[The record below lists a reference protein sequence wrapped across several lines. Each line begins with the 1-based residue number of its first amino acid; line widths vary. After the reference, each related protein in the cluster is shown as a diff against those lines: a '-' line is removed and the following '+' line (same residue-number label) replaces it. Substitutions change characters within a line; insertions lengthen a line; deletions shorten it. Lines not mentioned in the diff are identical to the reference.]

1 MNDLVVV
8 ENQNEL
14 FNTDDKGVV
23 QLNKIKAMDLFLAE
37 NGLDPVIEFIK
48 SQAQSVV
55 ADINTKKGRD
65 LLKSMAYQ
73 VTRSKTAIDAVRK
86 DLVDDLK
93 SKPKII
99 DNEGRRCREILDA
112 LAEEIKRPAIE
123 FENAEKAR
131 IEGHQNFI
139 ISIAS
144 SREIYEHSATS
155 DIQEKLEWLQSLT
168 IDESLEEFEDQA
180 HRELKA
186 SIDSVSKSLARRK
199 KQEADQAELER
210 LQKEAE
216 EKARAEYEAELIRN
230 AEENAR
236 KLAEEKAE
244 QDRLNAEKAQ
254 RDAEERANKAE
265 QDRIE
270 AEEKAEQV
278 RIELERKAQQAAID
292 AEQKLIREQEEQAK
306 ELARQKAAREADI
319 EHRKKINNEILLEL
333 VKTGIT
339 EEQGK
344 KIIEKIV
351 RGEVP
356 NTVINY

>member
-1 MNDLVVV
+1 MNNLVVV

-37 NGLDPVIEFIK
+37 SGLDPVIEFIK
-48 SQAQSVV
+48 SQAQPVV

-99 DNEGRRCREILDA
+99 DAEGKRCREILDA

-199 KQEADQAELER
+199 KQEADQAELEC

-265 QDRIE
+265 EDRINAEKRAEQSAIE
-270 AEEKAEQV
+270 AEQ
-278 RIELERKAQQAAID
+278 R
-292 AEQKLIREQEEQAK
+292 LIREQEEQAK

-339 EEQGK
+339 KEKGK